1 MIPRK
6 QEIRSPKFC
15 SKGSCFPPITASE
28 TSSEG
33 PSQTYVCQKSH
44 SMWYNCHPFLPVTTD
59 FQFYIKHAASLPPL
73 HFLLHTSPGP
83 FTHPFH
89 FKSGSRILKGM
100 GHIWGGI
107 SNSNRKANFK
117 TSGNSVR
124 SDGNLVGQESFPEG
138 QSEVCLINID
148 QLDSCGNQARGCHN

>member
-1 MIPRK
+1 MESAARRRKEHISLMGLHSCAFFFFKKKKKHASLEVMIPRK

-15 SKGSCFPPITASE
+15 SKGSCFPPTTASE

-33 PSQTYVCQKSH
+33 PSQTYVCQKAH
-44 SMWYNCHPFLPVTTD
+44 SMWCNCHPFLPVTTD

-89 FKSGSRILKGM
+89 FKSGSRILKGT
-100 GHIWGGI
+100 GHIWGAPQTATE
-107 SNSNRKANFK
+107 K
-117 TSGNSVR
+117 
-124 SDGNLVGQESFPEG
+124 
-138 QSEVCLINID
+138 LI
-148 QLDSCGNQARGCHN
+148 ARHLETQ